1 MLSLTKGLANDLAE
15 KRIRVNTVVPGAV
28 KTPLWGK
35 LGQTEEQQEEALR
48 ATAERLP
55 VGFVAT
61 PGDVAEAYVYLVR
74 ADYANGTLVVIDGGA
89 LV

>member
-1 MLSLTKGLANDLAE
+1 VLSLTKGLANDLAE

-35 LGQTEEQQEEALR
+35 LGQTEAQQEEAWR
-48 ATAERLP
+48 AAAARLP
-55 VGFVAT
+55 VDFVAT
-61 PGDVAEAYVYLVR
+61 PEDVAEAYVYLVR

-89 LV
+89 LI